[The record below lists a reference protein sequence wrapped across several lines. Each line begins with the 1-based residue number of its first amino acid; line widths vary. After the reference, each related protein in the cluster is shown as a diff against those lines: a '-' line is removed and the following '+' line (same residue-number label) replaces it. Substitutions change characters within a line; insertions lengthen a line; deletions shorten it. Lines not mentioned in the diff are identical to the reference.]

1 MSTRCN
7 MKINTKLFD
16 SNNNAISIDMLKKNS
31 HDDPSSSI
39 PVVYAH
45 VDEINANG
53 LKLTDTSIVTTR
65 DRYPVYFEHSDN
77 RVEDVVGFIETD
89 GKPNENGEFVGY
101 ITFYNTPQG
110 LHAKQLWTDNVI
122 TELSVSYYIQDY
134 EEIDT
139 LDDSTAI
146 KVITAILKEVSLVSV
161 GADRNTGEI
170 SITGDNDD
178 VDDRDVDG
186 DDKTDDSADNSMSNK
201 ITNDS
206 TDINNSDTASE
217 DVSEPV
223 DTNNKPD
230 LEAYKLE
237 TLKKLAII

>member
-1 MSTRCN
+1 

-31 HDDPSSSI
+31 QDDSSSSI

-146 KVITAILKEVSLVSV
+146 KVLTAILKEVSLVSV

-170 SITGDNDD
+170 SVTDDTDD
-178 VDDRDVDG
+178 VDGHDVDDTDG
-186 DDKTDDSADNSMSNK
+186 DDKADDSADNSMSDK
-201 ITNDS
+201 TTNDR
-206 TDINNSDTASE
+206 TDINNSVTTSEDASE
-217 DVSEPV
+217 PIE
-223 DTNNKPD
+223 TNNKLD